1 MKVNRANLV
10 ALSILLAVLVWNA
23 WALRAELHSGGADL
37 NDNVSHIRLASEMAS
52 VLEHG
57 GNPLD
62 FWSPEWS
69 LGFAQM
75 RDYQPLAHILVVLAY
90 FALGKTVTLLTVFVW
105 VRYLSL
111 VLLPLSFFV
120 MVRCFELPPLTAA
133 AAACLAPLISTPQL
147 YGIEY
152 ESYVWAGFGLFPQA
166 VATHF
171 LLLTIG
177 LAFRAL
183 LRGASAT
190 FAGVMLGLTFL
201 CQFVYGYMGAL
212 SICLLAVLPG
222 AGIPRLPRLRRT
234 LWIGAAAL
242 LLSVFQLVPL
252 WLDGSFINGTPKDQ
266 AWKSDS
272 FGASRVLEWL
282 VSGQLLD
289 NGRFPVLSLLVL
301 VGLIALWLRF
311 FKPRGIEFA
320 GKFAISGAALWI
332 LLFFGR
338 PFWGPA
344 LWLFAA
350 TPDLHLHRVLGAA
363 QIFLVVLAAIGLAAL
378 WSELSRRLHVAA
390 AIAATLV
397 LCYPM
402 VRERGEFLEM
412 NATRLERTVQALD
425 QDRSSLDALFSAA
438 KARGGRAFA
447 GLATPDSWG
456 QTFKVGAI
464 PMYHFLASARVP
476 TVGYLSHTMALT
488 SGVMLG
494 FDERNPAHYRL
505 FDVRTFIVPA
515 GTKYPV
521 PVFLKPGA
529 IFGRFQIFDTPANGY
544 FDLVDVP
551 AAVPVTRDDF
561 LDTNLRWLKTV
572 GPSTRQHLRLDLPG
586 SAPVALSP
594 PAIAS
599 QSPGEIL
606 SAKQTGEVYHA
617 EFVAARAAWAL
628 FKMTWH
634 PNWKAWID
642 GQPQE
647 TVMLS
652 PGFVGVPV
660 PAGRHTIVFRY
671 VPGNWKLWMAL
682 GGALAV
688 LVMALAE
695 RCILPAG

>member
-1 MKVNRANLV
+1 MNHNRANLA
-10 ALSILLAVLVWNA
+10 ALAALLAVLVWNA

-37 NDNVSHIRLASEMAS
+37 NDNVSHVRLASEMAS
-52 VLEHG
+52 VLERG

-75 RDYQPLAHILVVLAY
+75 RDYQPVAHLLVVLPY
-90 FALGKTVTLLTVFVW
+90 FALGKTVTVLNVFVW
-105 VRYLSL
+105 VRYLAL
-111 VLLPLSFFV
+111 VLLPLSFFF
-120 MVRCFELPPLTAA
+120 MVRCFDLPPITAA

-171 LLLTIG
+171 LLLTLG

-183 LRGASAT
+183 LRGAPAT
-190 FAGVMLGLTFL
+190 LAGIMLGLTFL
-201 CQFVYGYMGAL
+201 CQFVYGYMGAV

-222 AGIPRLPRLRRT
+222 AGIPRLTRLRRV
-234 LWIGAAAL
+234 LWIGAVAL
-242 LLSVFQLVPL
+242 LLSAFQLIPL
-252 WLDGSFINGTPKDQ
+252 WLDRGFINGTPADQ

-272 FGASRVLEWL
+272 FGAPRVLEWL
-282 VSGQLLD
+282 VTGQLLD
-289 NGRFPVLSLLVL
+289 NGRFPILSLLVL
-301 VGLIALWLRF
+301 IGLIALWLRF
-311 FKPRGIEFA
+311 FKPGGIEFA
-320 GKFAISGAALWI
+320 GKFALSGACLWI

-344 LWLFAA
+344 LWLIGA
-350 TPDLHLHRVLGAA
+350 TPDIHLHRVLGAA
-363 QIFLVVLAAIGLAAL
+363 QIFLVVLAAIGLAAI

-390 AIAATLV
+390 AIAVTLA
-397 LCYPM
+397 LFYPM
-402 VRERGEFLEM
+402 VRERAQFLDM
-412 NATRLERTVQALD
+412 NAERLQRTVQALQ
-425 QDRSSLDALFSAA
+425 QDRGSLDALFSAA
-438 KARGGRAFA
+438 KERGGRAFA
-447 GLATPDSWG
+447 GLATPNSWG

-464 PMYHFLASARVP
+464 PMYHLLAAARVP

-505 FDVRTFIVPA
+505 FDVGTFIVPA

-586 SAPVALSP
+586 FATSAL
-594 PAIAS
+594 PAAAATV

-606 SAKQTGEVYHA
+606 NAKQSGEVYQA
-617 EFVAARAAWAL
+617 EFLATRPAWML

-634 PNWKAWID
+634 PGWKALLD
-642 GQPQE
+642 GQPRE
-647 TVMLS
+647 TAMLS
-652 PGFVGVPV
+652 PGFAGVPV
-660 PAGRHTIVFRY
+660 PQGRHTIVLRY
-671 VPGNWKLWMAL
+671 QPGNWKVWMAL
-682 GGALAV
+682 GGVLAV
-688 LVMALAE
+688 LAMWFAE
-695 RCILPAG
+695 RRCLPVY

>member
-1 MKVNRANLV
+1 MNRNRANLA
-10 ALSILLAVLVWNA
+10 ALSILFAVLAWNA
-23 WALRAELHSGGADL
+23 WALRAELSSGGADL
-37 NDNVSHIRLASEMAS
+37 NDNVSHVRLASEMAS

-111 VLLPLSFFV
+111 VLLPLSFFF
-120 MVRCFELPPLTAA
+120 MVRCFDLPPLTAA

-147 YGIEY
+147 YGLEY

-171 LLLTIG
+171 LLLSLG
-177 LAFRAL
+177 LGFRAL

-190 FAGVMLGLTFL
+190 CAGVMLGLTFL
-201 CQFVYGYMGAL
+201 SQFVYGYMGAL
-212 SICLLAVLPG
+212 SICLLAVIPG
-222 AGIPRLPRLRRT
+222 DGIPRLPRLRRV
-234 LWIGAAAL
+234 LWIGTVAL
-242 LLSVFQLVPL
+242 LLSAFQLLPL
-252 WLDGSFINGTPKDQ
+252 WLDRGFLNPTPQDQ

-272 FGASRVLEWL
+272 FGAPRVLEWL
-282 VSGQLLD
+282 VTGQLLD
-289 NGRFPVLSLLVL
+289 NGRFPVFSLLVV
-301 VGLIALWLRF
+301 VGLIVLWLRF
-311 FKPRGIEFA
+311 FKPRGIDFA
-320 GKFAISGAALWI
+320 GKFASSGAALWI
-332 LLFFGR
+332 LFFFGR

-350 TPDLHLHRVLGAA
+350 TPDLPLHRVLGAA
-363 QIFLVVLAAIGLAAL
+363 QVFLVVLASIGLAAI
-378 WSELSRRLHVAA
+378 WSELSRRLRVAA
-390 AIAATLV
+390 AVAASLA
-397 LCYPM
+397 LFYPM
-402 VRERGEFLEM
+402 VRERGEFLDM
-412 NATRLERTVQALD
+412 NATRLQHTVQALR
-425 QDRSSLDALFSAA
+425 QDRGSLDALFSAA
-438 KARGGRAFA
+438 KERGGRAFA

-464 PMYHFLASARVP
+464 PVYHLLAAARVP

-586 SAPVALSP
+586 AIPGTLSSAAATAQP
-594 PAIAS
+594 
-599 QSPGEIL
+599 PGEIL
-606 SAKQTGEVYHA
+606 NAKQSGEVYQA
-617 EFVAARAAWAL
+617 EFLATRPTWAL

-642 GQPQE
+642 GQPRA
-647 TVMLS
+647 TAMLS
-652 PGFVGVPV
+652 PGFAGVPV
-660 PAGRHTIVFRY
+660 PAGRHTVLFRY
-671 VPGNWKLWMAL
+671 QPGSWKLWMAL
-682 GGALAV
+682 GGVLAV
-688 LVMALAE
+688 LAMSLAE
-695 RCILPAG
+695 RRVLPVH